1 VRPHS
6 APVLPKEKKKMLSEL
21 TEQKETI
28 KSQKTMH
35 EQNENREIKKAKQ
48 QQERIY
54 KEEPKRTILDL
65 KDRLNESKISLE
77 ESASDLKIRKLK
89 HRIF

>member
-1 VRPHS
+1 
-6 APVLPKEKKKMLSEL
+6 MLSEL

>member
-1 VRPHS
+1 
-6 APVLPKEKKKMLSEL
+6 
-21 TEQKETI
+21 
-28 KSQKTMH
+28 MH